1 MDKDL
6 YGNMKMVWYS
16 NKFLFDLLENSFR
29 FLKIKSPPTGSKCV
43 DGASIDI
50 ERFEKKSFL
59 TVCLVTLKI
68 TRDFKIL
75 WEDHKKGP
83 HEKVEKWLP
92 VANKTIWFN
101 FSLQCLCGP
110 QSYRRLRFSP
120 FLNLN
125 KKALRLSSH
134 LFHMAG
140 QWFPCL
146 LFEFFRS
153 SHCDSNKFKQNAQ
166 EVAATTTPAL
176 QATTEVASHQL

>member
-50 ERFEKKSFL
+50 ERFEKCFFL
-59 TVCLVTLKI
+59 NSLLSDTENK

-83 HEKVEKWLP
+83 QNNISCSLIKDTGRAQNLRTP
-92 VANKTIWFN
+92 
-101 FSLQCLCGP
+101 FSLGGP
-110 QSYRRLRFSP
+110 
-120 FLNLN
+120 
-125 KKALRLSSH
+125 
-134 LFHMAG
+134 
-140 QWFPCL
+140 
-146 LFEFFRS
+146 
-153 SHCDSNKFKQNAQ
+153 
-166 EVAATTTPAL
+166 
-176 QATTEVASHQL
+176 

>member
-6 YGNMKMVWYS
+6 YGNMKMVWCS

-50 ERFEKKSFL
+50 ERFEKCFFL
-59 TVCLVTLKI
+59 NSLLSDTENK
-68 TRDFKIL
+68 TRDYKIL

-101 FSLQCLCGP
+101 FSFHVCVGP
-110 QSYRRLRFSP
+110 RATEDSGF
-120 FLNLN
+120 
-125 KKALRLSSH
+125 
-134 LFHMAG
+134 
-140 QWFPCL
+140 L
-146 LFEFFRS
+146 LFCIQTKSSTTVVAFVSYGRS
-153 SHCDSNKFKQNAQ
+153 MVPLSY
-166 EVAATTTPAL
+166 VWIL
-176 QATTEVASHQL
+176 